1 MLFSVKRQYSSAA
14 LRFSSLLSAFL
25 LLVAVPMAG
34 WSQSPSADQ
43 IEIFQNLPADQQ
55 QAIMESLGG
64 GSSGVSGVRTDR
76 QVRFP
81 ETVIP
86 RTADGRRTGL
96 GFNEQDQ
103 IPRLKGEDTLIL
115 SLQIRQVSG
124 PDSAPTPPSVTADQQ
139 AQATASIPAVPQAPV
154 PIERSDAETA
164 RLEQIRERILRRNP
178 YQLDRGAVL
187 NLLEVGP
194 IQLGGLTV
202 EEARQRIAAEYGLKD
217 FVVGLTLLP
226 LEPTGTAALKPFGY
240 DLFAGT
246 ATTFAPA
253 TDVPVPVEYVV
264 GPGDTFR
271 VQLIGNTRGNY
282 NLVVGRDGQLNFPEL
297 GPIAV
302 GGLRFDEA
310 RQMLEQ
316 RVTEQMIGTRAS
328 ISMGE
333 LRSIRVFVL
342 GEAELPGSYT
352 VSGLSTITNA
362 IFVSGGIKPI
372 GSLRNIELKRNGQTV
387 TRLDLYDLLLRG
399 DTRADV
405 RLLPNDVIFIP
416 PVGATVGVTG
426 EVIRPATYELRD
438 EATAAALLALAGGLR
453 PTAEPALATLD
464 RVDESRNR
472 TVVGIDIGSA
482 SGAGTAIRN
491 GDILRIPGVRPTI
504 QNSISISGHVHRP
517 GDFQFRPG
525 MRLSDALPSLD
536 ELKPNAEQH
545 YVLIRREQQADRRIA
560 VFSADLSQALSQ
572 RGSAADIELAPR
584 DRIYVFDLETGRDR
598 ILEPLMR
605 DLRMQ
610 SSFDEP
616 LRQVSVGGRVKV
628 PGQYPLEPGMR
639 ISDLIRAGGSLD
651 DAAFG
656 ATAELTRYDMVNGEA
671 RRSELLQIDIAR
683 VRAGDPAANIM
694 LQPFDY
700 LVVKELP
707 DWGFQE
713 QVQLVGEVRFPGTY
727 PIRKGETLRS
737 VIERAGGL
745 TDMAFADGSI
755 FTRAALK
762 ERERQQVIDLTRRME
777 TDLAQLAL
785 TAAQSTTSNVT
796 GALAVGQSLLAG
808 LRSAEPVG
816 RLVIDL
822 RESSDAAPGG
832 AADIIL
838 KDGDRLMVPRTTQEV
853 TVIGEV
859 QSATSHLYDP
869 GRSRNDYI
877 DMSGGTTQRA
887 DRGRTYVVRAN
898 GSVVAGGTA
907 WFSRTG
913 VDMQPGDTV
922 VVPLDVDRLPALPTW
937 TSITQILYNLA
948 VAVAAV
954 NSF

>member
-1 MLFSVKRQYSSAA
+1 MLFRVKRQYSSAE

-25 LLVAVPMAG
+25 LLVAVPIAG

-55 QAIMESLGG
+55 QAIMESLGS
-64 GSSGVSGVRTDR
+64 GSSGSSGVRTDR

-86 RTADGRRTGL
+86 RTADGRGNGL
-96 GFNEQDQ
+96 GFNERDL

-115 SLQIRQVSG
+115 SLQLRQVTG
-124 PDSAPTPPSVTADQQ
+124 PDPAPTPATAPTDQQ
-139 AQATASIPAVPQAPV
+139 PPITASIPAVPQAPMA
-154 PIERSDAETA
+154 IERSDAETA

-202 EEARQRIAAEYGLKD
+202 DEARQRIAAEYGLKD

-240 DLFAGT
+240 DLFAGI

-438 EATAAALLALAGGLR
+438 ERTAAALLALAGGLR

-472 TVVGIDIGSA
+472 TVLGIDIGGA
-482 SGAGTAIRN
+482 AGAGTAIRN

-504 QNSISISGHVHRP
+504 ENSISISGHVHRP

-560 VFSADLSQALSQ
+560 VFSADLAQALGQ

-656 ATAELTRYDMVNGEA
+656 ATAELTRYDVVNGEA
-671 RRSELLQIDIAR
+671 RRSELLQVDIAR
-683 VRAGDPAANIM
+683 VRAGDPSANIL

-707 DWGFQE
+707 DWGLQE

-745 TDMAFADGSI
+745 TDMAFSEGSV
-755 FTRAALK
+755 FTRVALK

-822 RESSDAAPGG
+822 RESSGAAPGG

-838 KDGDRLMVPRTTQEV
+838 KDGDRLMIPRTTQEV

-869 GRSRNDYI
+869 NRSRNDYI

-898 GSVVAGGTA
+898 GSVVAGGAA

>member
-1 MLFSVKRQYSSAA
+1 MLFRVKRQYSSAA

-64 GSSGVSGVRTDR
+64 GSSGSSGVRTDR

-86 RTADGRRTGL
+86 RTADGRRTAL
-96 GFNEQDQ
+96 GFNQQEL

-115 SLQIRQVSG
+115 SLQLRQVTG
-124 PDSAPTPPSVTADQQ
+124 PDPAPTPVPATADQA
-139 AQATASIPAVPQAPV
+139 AQITASIPAVPQAPV
-154 PIERSDAETA
+154 AIERSDAETA

-202 EEARQRIAAEYGLKD
+202 DEARQRIAAEYGLKD

-240 DLFAGT
+240 DLFAGI

-310 RQMLEQ
+310 RQLLEQ
-316 RVTEQMIGTRAS
+316 RVTEQMIGTRVS
-328 ISMGE
+328 VSMGE

-372 GSLRNIELKRNGQTV
+372 GSLRNIELKRNGETI

-399 DTRADV
+399 DTRADA

-416 PVGATVGVTG
+416 PVGDTVGVTG
-426 EVIRPATYELRD
+426 EVIRPATYELRG
-438 EATAAALLALAGGLR
+438 ETTAAALLALAGGLR
-453 PTAEPALATLD
+453 PTAEPALATLE

-472 TVVGIDIGSA
+472 TVLGIDIGGAAGASA
-482 SGAGTAIRN
+482 SIRN
-491 GDILRIPGVRPTI
+491 GDVLRVPGVRPTI
-504 QNSISISGHVHRP
+504 ENAIAISGHVHRP

-545 YVLIRREQQADRRIA
+545 YVLIRREQPADRRIA

-584 DRIYVFDLETGRDR
+584 DRIFVFDLETGRDR

-656 ATAELTRYDMVNGEA
+656 GTAELTRYDVVSGEA
-671 RRSELLQIDIAR
+671 RRSELLQIDLAR
-683 VRAGDPAANIM
+683 VRAGDVTANIL

-707 DWGFQE
+707 DWGLQE
-713 QVQLVGEVRFPGTY
+713 QVELLGEVRFPGTY

-737 VIERAGGL
+737 VIARAGGL
-745 TDMAFADGSI
+745 TDTAFAQGSV
-755 FTRAALK
+755 FTRVALK
-762 ERERQQVIDLTRRME
+762 ERERQQIIDLTRRLE

-785 TAAQSTTSNVT
+785 SAAQSTTSNVA

-816 RLVIDL
+816 RLVVDE
-822 RESSDAAPGG
+822 REISGTD
-832 AADIIL
+832 ADIIL
-838 KDGDRLMVPRTTQEV
+838 KDGDRLMVPRTMQEV

-859 QSATSHLYDP
+859 QSATSHLYVS
-869 GRSRNDYI
+869 GRSRGEYI
-877 DMSGGTTQRA
+877 DLSGGTTQRA

-898 GSVVAGGTA
+898 GSVVASGHA
-907 WFSRTG
+907 WFSRAG
-913 VDMQPGDTV
+913 VDIHPGDTV